1 MKTVPADA
9 CRVRRRLR
17 AHVVVLAIA
26 LIGVGGASTRR
37 TAASAASQT
46 AERPGIVVRGE
57 SATPPDWLTTSST
70 PGLRGGRVVTAL
82 RAEPRTWNPV
92 TAVDNPSRDII
103 RRLHADLV
111 TIDRNTHRTELA
123 LARAIERAPDG
134 RRIVVR
140 LRRGVRFSDGHAF
153 DADDVV
159 FSFGVYLDERSKSP
173 QRELLMVG
181 GQPISVNKL
190 DAYSVEFLFAAPYG
204 PAERLFDSVAILPR
218 HVLEPAQRTGA
229 LATAWGLGTPP
240 ATIVGL
246 GPFRLR
252 SFAPGQAVVLERNP
266 YYWKRDRDKT
276 VLPYLDELAFVFA
289 ANEDAQALR
298 FEAGELDLID
308 RVGAEAFERLQ
319 RTLAGS
325 ADLRDLGAA
334 LDFTFLMFNQNVLP
348 PTAPTALRQRHTWF
362 GDARFRRA
370 ISLAV
375 DRDAMVSLV
384 YRGKATPLWWH
395 VSPNNRA
402 WVNTTLPKPQRS
414 VAQARALLTAAGF
427 SWNATGALADKSG
440 TPVSFSLLTSASNAQ
455 RAQLATLLQTDL
467 KSIGISVNV
476 VSLDF
481 GALLE
486 RVLRTHDYDAAIMAL
501 ATGDVD
507 PGAELNVWKT
517 TGGNHL
523 WRLAAPPATQAD
535 RDIDRLLDEQMAT
548 IDTAARKA
556 AYDRVQAILVDE
568 VPIVT
573 LVGTNVLVGARRGLA
588 NLRPGILDHHLL
600 WNADELYWSGRP
612 QGPR

>member
-1 MKTVPADA
+1 M
-9 CRVRRRLR
+9 
-17 AHVVVLAIA
+17 
-26 LIGVGGASTRR
+26 
-37 TAASAASQT
+37 
-46 AERPGIVVRGE
+46 
-57 SATPPDWLTTSST
+57 
-70 PGLRGGRVVTAL
+70 TAL

-111 TIDRNTHRTELA
+111 TIERDTHRTELA

-134 RRIVVR
+134 RRIVVH

-159 FSFGVYLDERSKSP
+159 FSFGAYLDERSKSP

-181 GQPISVNKL
+181 GKPISVNKL
-190 DAYSVEFLFAAPYG
+190 DAHSVEFLFAAPYG

-218 HVLEPAQRTGA
+218 HVLEPMQRAGT
-229 LATAWGLGTPP
+229 LATAWGLGAPP
-240 ATIVGL
+240 GTIVGL

-252 SFAPGQAVVLERNP
+252 GFAPGQAVVLERNP
-266 YYWKRDRDKT
+266 YYWKRDRDNT

-298 FEAGELDLID
+298 FEAGELDLVD
-308 RVGAEAFERLQ
+308 RVGAESFERLQ
-319 RTLAGS
+319 RTMAGK

-348 PTAPTALRQRHTWF
+348 PTASNALRQRQTWF

-370 ISLAV
+370 ISLAI
-375 DRDAMVSLV
+375 DRDAMATLV

-402 WVNTTLPKPQRS
+402 WVNTSLPRAPRS
-414 VAQARALLTAAGF
+414 VARARALLTAAGF
-427 SWNATGALADKSG
+427 AWNAAGALADNSG
-440 TPVSFSLLTSASNAQ
+440 MPVSFSVLTSASNAQ
-455 RAQLATLLQTDL
+455 RSQLATLLQADL
-467 KSIGISVNV
+467 KSIGITVNV
-476 VSLDF
+476 VSLEF

-517 TGGNHL
+517 TGGSHL
-523 WRLAAPPATQAD
+523 WRLGAPPATQAD

-548 IDTAARKA
+548 VDAAARKA
-556 AYDRVQAILVDE
+556 AYDRVQAILVE
-568 VPIVT
+568 EMPIVT
-573 LVGTNVLVGARRGLA
+573 LVGTNVLVGATRGLA
-588 NLRPGILDHHLL
+588 NLRPGILDHHVL
-600 WNADELYWSGRP
+600 WNADELFWSGGSQRP
-612 QGPR
+612 R